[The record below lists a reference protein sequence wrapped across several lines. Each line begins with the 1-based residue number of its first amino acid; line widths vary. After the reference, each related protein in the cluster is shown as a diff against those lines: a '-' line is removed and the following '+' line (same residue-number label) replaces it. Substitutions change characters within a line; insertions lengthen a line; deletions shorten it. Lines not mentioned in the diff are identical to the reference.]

1 MGGEIDPTGERKD
14 ALDAYLE
21 TKLGEGYRIETRTE
35 THAIVVARDPW
46 KSFLNRLRGRGAA
59 DRYVL
64 SVDEHGEVTMAP
76 AVPKR
81 S

>member
-1 MGGEIDPTGERKD
+1 MGGEIDPTGERRD

-21 TKLGEGYRIETRTE
+21 AKLREGFRIETRTD
-35 THAIVVARDPW
+35 THAIVVAREPW
-46 KSFLNRLRGRGAA
+46 KSVLSRLRGRGAA
-59 DRYVL
+59 NRYVL